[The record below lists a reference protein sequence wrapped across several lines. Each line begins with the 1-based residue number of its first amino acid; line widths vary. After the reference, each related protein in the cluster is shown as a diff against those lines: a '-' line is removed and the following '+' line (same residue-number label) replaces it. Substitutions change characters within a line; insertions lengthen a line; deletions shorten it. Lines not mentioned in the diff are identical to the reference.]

1 MEMQESIIERERAC
15 MMRENAAALAREE
28 YEYLHDGNGMTNEQ
42 IKREAQNLA
51 VWDLQ
56 GQHFFGRRF
65 DARRVG
71 NMYVD
76 GAVHYH
82 PLSGDEQIIRPA
94 NPYVFRV
101 SDGYH
106 ELFINHYYDGAD
118 YVSEDQMEEAS
129 AADASDSS
137 AESVVPSS
145 DESFE

>member
-1 MEMQESIIERERAC
+1 M
-15 MMRENAAALAREE
+15 
-28 YEYLHDGNGMTNEQ
+28 YEDGT
-42 IKREAQNLA
+42 
-51 VWDLQ
+51 
-56 GQHFFGRRF
+56 
-65 DARRVG
+65 
-71 NMYVD
+71 
-76 GAVHYH
+76 VHYH
-82 PLSGDEQIIRPA
+82 PVSGDEQIIRPA

>member
-1 MEMQESIIERERAC
+1 MAKH
-15 MMRENAAALAREE
+15 AAALAREE
-28 YEYLHDGNGMTNEQ
+28 YEYFHDGNGMANEE
-42 IKREAQNLA
+42 IKRKAQNLA

-56 GQHFFGRRF
+56 GQHFFGDRF

-71 NMYVD
+71 NMYKD
-76 GAVHYH
+76 GTVHYQ
-82 PLSGDEQIIRPA
+82 GIREGNEFIITPA
-94 NPYVFRV
+94 DPYVFRV
-101 SDGYH
+101 SDEYH

-145 DESFE
+145 DESMSSSE